1 MNTEKDED
9 LNAAGLPSAS
19 EDSLKDKLDRK
30 KDETAEEKR
39 ERKDEE
45 RGAPLDPRKDSPL
58 ASADERGVGRNA
70 AADLEHEDK
79 GHVIKH
85 DFKAVTSVS
94 WRFILIAAAL
104 AIAFFLLR
112 FVWVGL
118 LPVLLALLLT
128 TVLFPVAAKLRT
140 WKFPPALASAT
151 VLVGSFAII
160 IGIFSAIAPTV
171 RDQSKQL
178 ASQAQSGINEVVK
191 LIQDSGLNVD
201 AERVQTVINDV
212 TEWVKGQASNIATG
226 VMSGLNIASS
236 IALAL
241 AITLVVTFFMLKD
254 GDTFLPWMRKY
265 TGPSVGWHAT
275 ELFSR
280 IWKTLA
286 GFIQAQAIVSFVD
299 AVLIG
304 AGLLILGVP
313 LAFVLAIITFFAG
326 FIPIVGAISAGVLS
340 VIIALVSNGLTN
352 ALLVLALILIVQQIE
367 GNVLSPLLQ
376 SKAMGLHAAIVL
388 LSVTVGST
396 LAGIVGAFLA
406 VPVAATIAVV
416 LRYHAE
422 TVSVRSGEIRPDE
435 LELATSGSDE
445 PDSPR
450 TQVKL
455 VFEDLYRSHQR
466 SVSRRATH
474 GAF

>member
-1 MNTEKDED
+1 MSSDKDVD
-9 LNAAGLPSAS
+9 QNAAGLPAAD
-19 EDSLKDKLDRK
+19 EDTIKDKLDK
-30 KDETAEEKR
+30 KKNESPEEKA
-39 ERKDEE
+39 ERKDDE

-58 ASADERGVGRNA
+58 ASADDRGVGRDTAMNQGR
-70 AADLEHEDK
+70 EDK
-79 GHVIKH
+79 AYVIRH
-85 DFKAVTSVS
+85 DLKSVTSVA
-94 WRFILIAAAL
+94 WRFILIVAAL
-104 AIAFFLLR
+104 AVAGYLLK
-112 FVWVGL
+112 FIWVGL
-118 LPVLLALLLT
+118 LPVLLAMLLT

-140 WKFPPALASAT
+140 WKFPPALAAAT
-151 VLVGSFAII
+151 VLVGGIGII
-160 IGIFSAIAPTV
+160 AGIFSAIAPTV
-171 RDQSKQL
+171 RDQSKEL
-178 ASQAQSGINEVVK
+178 AGQAQGGLDELVK

-201 AERVQTVINDV
+201 PERLQTIVNDV

-226 VMSGLNIASS
+226 VMSGLSVASS
-236 IALAL
+236 IAVAI

-265 TGPSVGWHAT
+265 TGPTLGWHAT

-280 IWKTLA
+280 IWKTLS

-304 AGLLILGVP
+304 LGLWALGVP

-367 GNVLSPLLQ
+367 GNVLSPMLQ

-422 TVSVRSGEIRPDE
+422 TVSVRSGEIGPDE
-435 LELATSGSDE
+435 LELATSGSDDA
-445 PDSPR
+445 DSPR
-450 TQVKL
+450 TQVKNL
-455 VFEDLYRSHQR
+455 FHDMARNGHPTSTQ
-466 SVSRRATH
+466 